1 MMIRL
6 FDLLTYNLE
15 KNRVTWAHFLI
26 IVVFVLVLLIL
37 FVLAL
42 DIPVVGCC

>member
-6 FDLLTYNLE
+6 FDLLTDN
-15 KNRVTWAHFLI
+15 V
-26 IVVFVLVLLIL
+26 VLLIL
-37 FVLAL
+37 IVLAL